1 MQILFLTLGAFFGYL
16 NMWMIVARWHYRW
29 WWTSKIPHLP
39 YFREDADRRMKS
51 GFVGMFW
58 PLTWIWL
65 GLYGLTAL
73 IGWAETTPSLR
84 ERKAKRVEAK
94 KVKLAD
100 LNRQIEHAETELC
113 EATEVLKRAQAEGT
127 PLTKYGAGIDITPR

>member
-1 MQILFLTLGAFFGYL
+1 MQVIFLTLGAAFGYL

-29 WWTSKIPHLP
+29 W
-39 YFREDADRRMKS
+39 YQNADAPVNEAAGQNRRISS
-51 GFVGMFW
+51 GFIGLFW
-58 PLTWIWL
+58 PLTWLWL

>member
-1 MQILFLTLGAFFGYL
+1 MQVIFLTLGASIGYL
-16 NMWMIVARWHYRW
+16 TMWMIVARWHYRW
-29 WWTSKIPHLP
+29 WYDKDYSGKTA
-39 YFREDADRRMKS
+39 EDDKRLNS
-51 GFVGMFW
+51 GFIGLFW
-58 PLTWIWL
+58 PLTWLWL